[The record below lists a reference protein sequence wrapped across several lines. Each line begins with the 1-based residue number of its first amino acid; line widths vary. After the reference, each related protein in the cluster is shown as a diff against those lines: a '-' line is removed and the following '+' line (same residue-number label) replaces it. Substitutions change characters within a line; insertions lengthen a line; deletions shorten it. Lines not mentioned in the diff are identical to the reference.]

1 MGRILFLFFQILSLF
16 DLYQVNNTKVPVV
29 YIIKSKKYKLMIY
42 KFLFP
47 LKPDSAGASLFLLIL
62 RISFGLLLMNHGI
75 QKWSNFQELSTSF
88 P

>member
-1 MGRILFLFFQILSLF
+1 
-16 DLYQVNNTKVPVV
+16 
-29 YIIKSKKYKLMIY
+29 MIY

-75 QKWSNFQELSTSF
+75 HTYSGAYPFTFRQLIRV
-88 P
+88 